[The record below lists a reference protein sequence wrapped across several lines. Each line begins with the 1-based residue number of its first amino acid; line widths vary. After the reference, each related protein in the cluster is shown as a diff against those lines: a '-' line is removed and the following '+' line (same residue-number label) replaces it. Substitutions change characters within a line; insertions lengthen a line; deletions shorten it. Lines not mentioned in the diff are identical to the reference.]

1 MILWGL
7 YKKKRRK
14 LKRGAYEH
22 TITERMRKLVN
33 KLTFS
38 NGDKSDFDDTQITKS
53 LALVSVHEKGKRP
66 SGSEKTSPAS
76 EKKKVERVT
85 LSKEPPFHILEH
97 SSPNIMMVKG
107 EVTTT

>member
-1 MILWGL
+1 MS
-7 YKKKRRK
+7 K
-14 LKRGAYEH
+14 LA
-22 TITERMRKLVN
+22 N
-33 KLTFS
+33 KLTFL
-38 NGDKSDFDDTQITKS
+38 DADESDFEDTQIAKS

-66 SGSEKTSPAS
+66 SSFEKTSPAS
-76 EKKKVERVT
+76 KKNKVKRVK